1 MTPMTPMPHRPRLS
15 HYSYDSLG
23 NPWVS
28 GGGAVR
34 DFEVLRRMVREVDVT
49 LYTARHPGFRERDED
64 GIRIRGLGFGRSNLL
79 CRLTFALSANLRIL
93 FDRAD
98 RIVTGASL
106 YAPVLT
112 GCFRG
117 SRHAIFLH
125 HYVGREA
132 IRKYGIAGYLPY
144 VCERLLLRAARR
156 YLVVNAAVRDRIR
169 EVNRTAD
176 VLLTAN
182 GFGTALLA
190 TPRAPSSP
198 PFVLFLGRF
207 DLRMKGLDLLI
218 PAWVKTLAP
227 RGIKL
232 VLAGRGT
239 DDDARALEEFVPP
252 ALRSDIRLE
261 RDVSEARKRE
271 LLSTCL
277 FFASPSRFEGFG
289 IAALEANAAGVAVLA
304 TDTEGFRDSLAFG
317 ETALAVPVE
326 DAAAL
331 EAGLARLAEDEA
343 LRDALGKAGRER
355 ARAFS
360 WDAIAAREREW
371 VFGATGT
378 ERGT

>member
-1 MTPMTPMPHRPRLS
+1 MTPMPHRPRLS
-15 HYSYDSLG
+15 YYSYDSMG

-34 DFEVLRRMVREVDVT
+34 DREVLTRMARDIEVT
-49 LYTARHPGFRERDED
+49 LYTARHPGFRDRVEN

-79 CRLTFALSANLRIL
+79 CRLTFALAANLRIL

-106 YAPVLT
+106 YAPVFT
-112 GCFRG
+112 GFFRG
-117 SRHAIFLH
+117 TRHAIFLH

-132 IRKYGIAGYLPY
+132 IRKYGVAGYLPH
-144 VCERLLLRAARR
+144 VCERLLMRAARR

-169 EVNRTAD
+169 QVNRTAD
-176 VLLTAN
+176 ILLTAN
-182 GFGTALLA
+182 GFEDALLA
-190 TPRAPSSP
+190 APRTPASP
-198 PFVLFLGRF
+198 PFVLFVGRF

-218 PAWVKTLAP
+218 PAWAGTLAP
-227 RGIKL
+227 RGIGL

-239 DDDARALEEFVPP
+239 DDDARALEDLVPP
-252 ALRSDIRLE
+252 ALRSALRLE

-331 EAGLARLAEDEA
+331 EAGLVRLAEDDG
-343 LRDALGKAGRER
+343 LRNALGQAGRER

-360 WDAIAAREREW
+360 WDAIADRERRWTFETP
-371 VFGATGT
+371 GAAA
-378 ERGT
+378 